1 MNRFGVSRTCTL
13 YPTKRRLS
21 LVKMACRPSCTPNLG
36 LMKSQRVPALFL
48 CGPCT
53 LSNCP
58 WDYCLDVLSS
68 LLTFIRHTALDA
80 ERVGTPQPRPMFC
93 RSMDSGYVFCIM
105 TSTWRYI
112 WNPNIGLI
120 KHLVLP
126 LFETSPFHLEPFF
139 FYSLSRTLFTSVPP
153 NGHIRYASHRCGQ
166 ALQKATQEREAHFR
180 DIVYHGGESMLVG
193 VCSYLGEPGKR
204 DQTGSI
210 VELQIITDSW
220 CIFLKYFFNSFSFFI
235 VVFVCFHCFESSVD
249 NY

>member
-1 MNRFGVSRTCTL
+1 MNRFGVSRACTL
-13 YPTKRRLS
+13 YHTKRRLS

-53 LSNCP
+53 LSHCP

-68 LLTFIRHTALDA
+68 LLMFIRHIALDT
-80 ERVGTPQPRPMFC
+80 EWVGTPQPRPMFC

-105 TSTWRYI
+105 TSTWQYI
-112 WNPNIGLI
+112 WNFNIGLI
-120 KHLVLP
+120 KHLVLL

-153 NGHIRYASHRCGQ
+153 NGHIRYASHHCGQ
-166 ALQKATQEREAHFR
+166 ALQKATQEREAHVR
-180 DIVYHGGESMLVG
+180 DIVYHGGERMLAG
-193 VCSYLGEPGKR
+193 VCSYLGEPGRR

-210 VELQIITDSW
+210 VELQIITGSW
-220 CIFLKYFFNSFSFFI
+220 CIFFKILFQFLLF
-235 VVFVCFHCFESSVD
+235 FHCGICLFSLFWKFSR
-249 NY
+249 